1 MNIYDIAKEA
11 EVSISTVSRVLNNKN
26 VTAENRQKIEAAM
39 RKYDYR
45 PNAVA
50 RGLVSKSMKTIG
62 ILSVDIRVPHYATTA
77 YIMEQEFSK
86 AGYNVIVCSTGGK
99 MENNRKYIQNL
110 IGRQVD
116 GILLI
121 GSIFSQ
127 LQEDQGI
134 IDALSD
140 IPVVLTNG
148 RINLP
153 NSHAVMVND
162 EMGIEL
168 SVGHLAEKGHRD
180 IVYIMDLATDSAIR
194 KKKGYLFAMQQR
206 SLENHIVS
214 ADAVYGIDGGRRAVK
229 ELLAAGKTFS
239 AIVCGEDLTAV
250 GVIKELIE
258 AGFRVPE
265 DVAVI
270 GYNNSDYSRICTP
283 ELTTID
289 NKVQTF
295 SLLSA
300 QLLRNLIEGEGDGV
314 YASMVVEPELVVRQ
328 SS

>member
-1 MNIYDIAKEA
+1 MNIYDIAREA
-11 EVSISTVSRVLNNKN
+11 GVSISTVSRVLNNKN
-26 VTAENRQKIEAAM
+26 VTPENRRKIEAVM
-39 RKYDYR
+39 HKYDYK

-62 ILSVDIRVPHYATTA
+62 ILSVDIRVPHYATTV
-77 YIMEQEFSK
+77 YIMEQEFSR

-99 MENNRKYIQNL
+99 MENNRKYIRNL
-110 IGRQVD
+110 IERQVD
-116 GILLI
+116 GILLV

-127 LQEDQGI
+127 IQEEQGI
-134 IDALSD
+134 MDVLSD
-140 IPVVLTNG
+140 VPVVLTNG
-148 RINLP
+148 RLSLP

-162 EMGIEL
+162 EIGIGL

-180 IVYIMDLATDSAIR
+180 IVYIKDLATDSAVR
-194 KKKGYLFAMQQR
+194 KKKGYLSAMRQR
-206 SLENHIVS
+206 DLEKYITASDS
-214 ADAVYGIDGGRRAVK
+214 AYGFDGGRSAAK

-239 AIVCGEDLTAV
+239 AVVCGEDLTAV
-250 GVIKELIE
+250 GVIKGLTE
-258 AGFRVPE
+258 AGLRVPE
-265 DVAVI
+265 DVAVT

-283 ELTTID
+283 ELTTVD

-300 QLLRNLIEGEGDGV
+300 QLLRNLIEGGGV
-314 YASMVVEPELVVRQ
+314 GASMVVEPELVVRQ